1 MNKAKPDIDSG
12 LSWLEKIMQLYREY
26 GVLGILKGL
35 FILIMLSLTLRI
47 CYNPIFIFEKYTD
60 YMTQRHN
67 KELYERAEYDQK
79 VKNLLPIY
87 LYKYRADR
95 VWIIQYHNGVMDW
108 QHGTMRFELCGTGIK
123 SIKNQYNDFNLT
135 WINLPYYLREK
146 EIFIGSL
153 EELNVTDPT
162 LCTQFEKNGIKYLAC
177 TVIKDSSGYPI
188 GVFGITWETIPPNID
203 SLKDKIRNYLIDDRG
218 DIKPLIQVNSITKK
232 YA

>member
-47 CYNPIFIFEKYTD
+47 CYNPTFIFEKYID

-67 KELYERAEYDQK
+67 KELYERSEFDQQ
-79 VKNLLPIY
+79 VKNKLPVY

-108 QHGTMRFELCGTGIK
+108 QHGTMRFEFCDTGVK
-123 SIKNQYNDFNLT
+123 SIKKQYNDFNLT

-153 EELNVTDPT
+153 EELNAIDPT
-162 LCTQFEKNGIKYLAC
+162 LCTQFEKNGVKYLAC

-188 GVFGITWETIPPNID
+188 GVFGVTWGVVPPNID
-203 SLKDKIRNYLIDDRG
+203 ALKDKIRNYLIDDRG
-218 DIKPLIQVNSITKK
+218 DIKPLIQVNSIIKK